1 MRTGLRRLALI
12 VVLGLMGAAC
22 GAGDKGTETP
32 STTVAPA
39 PSEAPATTTASDEG
53 EVEETEASEAGSS
66 SAASE
71 APETT
76 EAEEPMM
83 IATDV
88 GVDLEAGVIK
98 VGMLADLTGL
108 YGPLISLV
116 AAGTNAFWAD
126 VNARG
131 GVHGLQVELV
141 YRDTGYSVDN
151 HVQFYEE
158 LKDEVVAFGHSTGSP
173 HTVAILGDLM
183 EDGILA
189 IPLTWYSGWSDPAM
203 NSNLLPHGTPYCIEA
218 MNMIGYLHDVAKGNG
233 IGSPTLALATFPGD
247 YGLDSAAGAKS
258 AAERLGLEIVYDGSG
273 KVIPGHDNSPV
284 GNAIAH
290 SGADIVWVATA
301 ANVLAEI
308 YGAALSGGFQALW
321 SGPPANWSPALV
333 APGSPIKDALARDYY
348 GPSYF
353 PSYSV
358 DTPGMAR
365 LRGVMEQYATDV
377 PKSEYLIEGFVEGLM
392 MLRALEIAY
401 EAGDMT
407 QAGVLAAAKSIEELD
422 FDGVAPT
429 ERYKGEPNNIVQRQI
444 WIGRPDPESLAAGT
458 SGTGTRTVESL
469 YTHPVAA
476 DYVFEGACYKL
487 S

>member
-1 MRTGLRRLALI
+1 MRRALSWLACL
-12 VVLGLMGAAC
+12 VAVALVGAAC
-22 GAGDKGTETP
+22 GGGEDQAEVGI
-32 STTVAPA
+32 
-39 PSEAPATTTASDEG
+39 TTTAPVATAAPG
-53 EVEETEASEAGSS
+53 TTVEDQPAVTD
-66 SAASE
+66 
-71 APETT
+71 APTT
-76 EAEEPMM
+76 AEESEVTTAAPTTMM
-83 IATDV
+83 EPAAEIATDV

-108 YGPLISLV
+108 FGPVISLV
-116 AAGTNAFWAD
+116 TAGVDAFWKD

-141 YRDTGYSVDN
+141 YRDTVYAVDN

-173 HTVAILGDLM
+173 HTVAILEDLA

-203 NSNLLPHGTPYCIEA
+203 NANLLPHGTPYCIEA
-218 MNMIGYLHDVAKGNG
+218 MNMIGYLSDVAKASGVV
-233 IGSPTLALATFPGD
+233 SPTVALATYPGD
-247 YGLDSAAGAKS
+247 YGLDSAAGAKT
-258 AAERLGLEIVYDGSG
+258 AAETLGLEVVYDGSG
-273 KVIPGHDNSPV
+273 KVLPGQDNSPV
-284 GNAIAH
+284 GAAIAQ
-290 SGADIVWVATA
+290 SGADLVWVATSPIE
-301 ANVLAEI
+301 LAEI

-321 SGPPANWSPALV
+321 AGPPGSWNPALV
-333 APGSPIKDALARDYY
+333 APNSPLKDALARDYY
-348 GPSYF
+348 SPSYF
-353 PSYSV
+353 PPYSD
-358 DTPGMAR
+358 DTPGMANVR
-365 LRGVMEQYATDV
+365 DVMDRYAPDA
-377 PKSEYLIEGFVEGLM
+377 PKTLYLVEGFIEGFL
-392 MLRALEIAY
+392 MLRTLEIAY

-429 ERYKGEPNNIVQRQI
+429 ERYTGEPNDIVQRTI
-444 WIGRPDPESLAAGT
+444 WIGRADPQGLAEGIDA
-458 SGTGTRTVESL
+458 TGITTVEWS